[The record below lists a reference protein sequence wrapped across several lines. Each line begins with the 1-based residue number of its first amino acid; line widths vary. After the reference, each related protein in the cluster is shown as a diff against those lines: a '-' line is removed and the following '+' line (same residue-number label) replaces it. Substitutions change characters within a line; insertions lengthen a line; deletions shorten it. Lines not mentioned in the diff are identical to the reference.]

1 MKSSGTSNWS
11 TRIAYFR
18 FPACGATD
26 FYTVAP
32 CRLADTRGAAGPSG
46 GPPLGAGAIRS
57 FPVTGLCTIPSGA
70 TAVSVNVTAV
80 QPGAAGYLTLYAGD
94 APAPPAVSTVN
105 FSPGQTR
112 ASNAVVAVATDGSG
126 TIRVRNVSGGLVDL
140 VLDVSGYF
148 K

>member
-1 MKSSGTSNWS
+1 M
-11 TRIAYFR
+11 
-18 FPACGATD
+18 
-26 FYTVAP
+26 
-32 CRLADTRGAAGPSG
+32 
-46 GPPLGAGAIRS
+46 
-57 FPVTGLCTIPSGA
+57 GLCTIPSGA

-112 ASNAVVAVATDGSG
+112 ASNAVVAVATDGTG